1 MIEIKDVKKSFKD
14 INALKGVSMDIL
26 DFEIFGLLGVNGA
39 GKSTLI
45 KILSGLLKK
54 DTGKIT
60 INGLDIDKDMY
71 EIKRIINI
79 SPQETSIA
87 PKLTV
92 LENLEFIANLYG
104 INDDKKINSIIEEF
118 KLDEV
123 KNQKS
128 GTLSGGYQRRLSI
141 AMCMVTNPSII
152 YLDEPTLG
160 LDVIAR
166 RELWSIINKLKSKV
180 TIILTTHY
188 LEEAFSLC
196 DRIAILKKGELK
208 AIDTPDNLKILGKS
222 ENIDEAFINIVGVEL

>member
-1 MIEIKDVKKSFKD
+1 MIEIRDVKKSFKD

-26 DFEIFGLLGVNGA
+26 DFETFGLLGVNGA

-71 EIKRIINI
+71 EIKKIINI

>member
-14 INALKGVSMDIL
+14 IKALKGVSMDIL

-45 KILSGLLKK
+45 KILSGLVKK
-54 DTGKIT
+54 DSGKIT
-60 INGLDIDKDMY
+60 INGLDIDKDIY
-71 EIKRIINI
+71 EIKKIINI

-166 RELWSIINKLKSKV
+166 RELWNVINKLKSKV

-196 DRIAILKKGELK
+196 DRIAILKNGELK
-208 AIDTPDNLKILGKS
+208 AVDTPNNLKILGKS
-222 ENIDEAFINIVGVEL
+222 ENIDEAFINIVGVE

>member
-71 EIKRIINI
+71 EIKKIINI

>member
-14 INALKGVSMDIL
+14 IKALKGISIDIF
-26 DFEIFGLLGVNGA
+26 DSEIFGLLGVNGA

-54 DTGKIT
+54 DSGEII
-60 INGLDIDKDMY
+60 INGLDVDKDIY
-71 EIKRIINI
+71 EIKKIINI

-152 YLDEPTLG
+152 FLDEPTLG

-166 RELWSIINKLKSKV
+166 RELWNIINKLKSKV

-208 AIDTPDNLKILGKS
+208 AVDTPDNLKILGKS
-222 ENIDEAFINIVGVEL
+222 ENIDEAFINIVGVE